1 MYVFLRHSVG
11 PVLSG
16 EVRHIPFLCDLNF
29 ILLSFPQI
37 YQRFSQGWT
46 ILNLVVV
53 AIIIAACA
61 VVALFTGER
70 PLARRLREA
79 RPALTCKLAHGT

>member
-1 MYVFLRHSVG
+1 MYFFLDHSVG

-16 EVRHIPFLCDLNF
+16 EVQPIPFLCVLDLV
-29 ILLSFPQI
+29 LLSFLQI
-37 YQRFSQGWT
+37 YQRFRQGWT
-46 ILNLVVV
+46 ILNFVVV

-61 VVALFTGER
+61 AVALFTGER

-79 RPALTCKLAHGT
+79 RPALTCKLADGT